1 MGSRMKIGV
10 LCSSFLITGL
20 LVLGAVLG
28 KSEEKEGAYR
38 PLAVYTEVL
47 ARIKSDYVEEP
58 DIAKVTQGA
67 LQGLVEYLDPQSS
80 YLSAEHYEAYRKSL
94 ENEDKGSGLATGM
107 VVHKRVNYTT
117 VMAVLPGSAAE
128 EAGIRPGDLI
138 EAVAGVSARV
148 MPPAYLLARLSGDAG
163 TRIKVMVRPAGD
175 YDSPAEHELE
185 RRAVKLP
192 EVESETLEDGVGLV
206 RAAALTA
213 AHVEQVEAAVES
225 LEAGGARKLIVDLR
239 GNAVGEI
246 ANGIRLADLFLD
258 SGTIA
263 SVKGRQYVE
272 KTFEASADSTVTAL
286 PTVFLIDRPTAGAAE
301 VAAAAIL
308 RNKRGDVVGE
318 SSYGLAAHRETIELD
333 AGEALLLSVAKY
345 YGPDGKA
352 IHDEGVEPNHVV
364 APRDLRRF
372 REFQRGGPRLNEP
385 ERPRRTQIEPPP
397 EGREDPFLKKALEAL
412 NGAG

>member
-10 LCSSFLITGL
+10 LCSSFLVTAL

-58 DIAKVTQGA
+58 DIEKVTQGA

-80 YLSAEHYEAYRKSL
+80 YLSAEHYEQYRKSL
-94 ENEDKGSGLATGM
+94 ENEDKGTGLATGM
-107 VVHKRVNYTT
+107 VVHKRINYTT
-117 VMAVLPGSAAE
+117 VMAVLPGSAAA

-138 EAVAGVSARV
+138 EAVDGMSSRV
-148 MPPAYLLARLSGDAG
+148 MPPAYLPAKLSGKPG
-163 TRIKVMVRPAGD
+163 TRVKVMIRPAGD
-175 YDSPAEHELE
+175 YDSPTEHELE
-185 RRAVKLP
+185 RRAVVLP
-192 EVESETLEDGVGLV
+192 EVESEAIEDGVGIV

-213 AHVEQVEAAVES
+213 AHVERIEAAIKA
-225 LEAGGARKLIVDLR
+225 LEAGGARKLIIDLR

-272 KTFEASADSTVTAL
+272 KTFEASPGSNVTAL

-308 RNKRGDVVGE
+308 RNQRGGVVGE
-318 SSYGLAAHRETIELD
+318 SSYGLAAHQEIIELG

-352 IHDEGVEPNHVV
+352 IHDEGLEPNHLV

-372 REFQRGGPRLNEP
+372 REFQRGAPPNEAQ
-385 ERPRRTQIEPPP
+385 RPRRMRIEPQA
-397 EGREDPFLKKALEAL
+397 EGGEDPFLKKALEVL
-412 NGAG
+412 DGNG